1 MARPYISVKLR
12 RLVSDRAMEYCK
24 YCRFPV
30 KFALESMEID
40 HAFPVSLGRQTV
52 AENLVFA
59 CHGCNQHKQS
69 QIEGIDSVSLSL
81 AEIPLLLPSPE
92 MLAKIL

>member
-52 AENLVFA
+52 AENLV
-59 CHGCNQHKQS
+59 
-69 QIEGIDSVSLSL
+69 LL
-81 AEIPLLLPSPE
+81 AMVATSINRVKSRESIQCL
-92 MLAKIL
+92 